1 MKKSNWKTGVL
12 GGLTIVIALASGAK
26 TYLATGQVPDIGAL
40 AAALA
45 AGWGL
50 VMAKDADSRI

>member
-1 MKKSNWKTGVL
+1 MKKTNWKTTTTGIL
-12 GGLTIVIALASGAK
+12 AIVIAVASGAK

-50 VMAKDADSRI
+50 IMAKDSDSRL

>member
-1 MKKSNWKTGVL
+1 MKKSNWKTTTL
-12 GGLTIVIALASGAK
+12 GILSIGIAVASGLK
-26 TYLATGQVPDIGAL
+26 TYLASGTVPDIGAL

-50 VMAKDADSRI
+50 VMAKDSDSRI

>member
-1 MKKSNWKTGVL
+1 MKKSNWKTTTL
-12 GGLTIVIALASGAK
+12 GILSIGIAVASAAK
-26 TYLATGQVPDIGAL
+26 TYLASGSVPDIGAL

-50 VMAKDADSRI
+50 VMAKDSDSRI

>member
-12 GGLTIVIALASGAK
+12 GGLTIAIALGSALK
-26 TYLATGQVPDIGAL
+26 TYLATGAIPDIGAIG
-40 AAALA
+40 AAVA

-50 VMAKDADSRI
+50 IAAKDADSRI